1 MFEIRAL
8 NPDAMAA
15 DLAYRRERL
24 RGRRVAHADPR
35 GRWWRRQTII
45 TD

>member
-24 RGRRVAHADPR
+24 RGRRVAHPAPR
-35 GRWWRRQTII
+35 GRWWRRQTFSN
-45 TD
+45 D